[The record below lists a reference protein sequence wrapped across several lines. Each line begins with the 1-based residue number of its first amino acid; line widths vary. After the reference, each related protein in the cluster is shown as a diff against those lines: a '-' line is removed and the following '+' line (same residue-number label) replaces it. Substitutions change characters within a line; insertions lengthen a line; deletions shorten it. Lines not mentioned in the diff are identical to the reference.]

1 VQYFWRDT
9 MNFAR
14 RDFLHF
20 AVGAAALPAFPHVA
34 AAQAYPARPVRIIHG
49 FAPNGGSDII
59 ARLIGGRLSDRL
71 GQPFVVESRPGDA
84 TNIAT
89 EAVVRAAADGY
100 TLLLATSPSATNATL
115 YPNLKFN
122 FIRDIAPVAFIGRLA
137 NVMEVN
143 PSFPANTVPE
153 FIAFAKANPDKVRFA
168 SAGNGTAGHISG
180 ELFNMMAGVS
190 MAHVPYRS
198 TALAVADLLSG
209 QVQVMFEN
217 VVASMEYI
225 RAGKL
230 RPLAVTTTTRSA
242 LLPDISTV
250 ADVLPGF
257 DSSPWFG
264 VGAPK
269 GAPAEIIG
277 KLNREINTALA
288 DPKVAAGLADLG
300 TVLSPGSSA
309 DFARLIAAETD
320 KWGKV
325 VKFSGTKVE

>member
-1 VQYFWRDT
+1 
-9 MNFAR
+9 MKLR
-14 RDFLHF
+14 RRQFLRL
-20 AVGAAALPAFPHVA
+20 AAGAAVLPAMPRIA
-34 AAQAYPARPVRIIHG
+34 RAQAYPARPVRIIHG

-59 ARLIGGRLSDRL
+59 ARLIGGWLSDRL
-71 GQPFVVESRPGDA
+71 GQPFVVENRPGDA
-84 TNIAT
+84 TNVAT
-89 EAVVRAAADGY
+89 EAVVRAAVDGY
-100 TLLLATSPSATNATL
+100 TLLLATSPNATNATL

-143 PSFPANTVPE
+143 PSFPATTVPE
-153 FIAFAKANPDKVRFA
+153 FIAFAKANPGKVRFA

-190 MAHVPYRS
+190 MAHAPYRS

-217 VVASMEYI
+217 VVASLEYI

-242 LLPDISTV
+242 LLPNIPTV

-257 DSSPWFG
+257 DPSPWFG
-264 VGAPK
+264 VGAPVNT
-269 GAPAEIIG
+269 PAEIIG
-277 KLNREINTALA
+277 RLNTNINAALA
-288 DPKVAAGLADLG
+288 DPKVANGLADLG
-300 TVLSPGSSA
+300 TVLSPGSPA
-309 DFARLIAAETD
+309 DFSRLIADETE

-325 VKFSGTKVE
+325 VKFSGAKPD